1 MTKFHLHLVSDATG
15 ETLDSVAKAALVQ
28 FAEAEATV
36 HMWSLVRA
44 KRQLEQVLLAVD
56 SYPGIVLFTL
66 VDADLRRGLEDG
78 CRRLQVPCIG
88 VLDPVMIAL
97 SSYLGAESR
106 NLPGMQHVLDA
117 DYFDRIDAMNYCLAH
132 DDGQLP
138 DDLSTADVILVGVS
152 RTSKTPTCIYLA
164 NRGIKAAN
172 VPYVPN
178 MQLPAVLQNQ
188 SDTLIVG
195 LTTSPDRLVQIR
207 RNRLLSL
214 KQDSETDY
222 VDLDVVKDEV
232 ATARR
237 LFTRNNWP
245 VIDVSRRS
253 IEETAAAIMTLHQR
267 RIGAT
272 DSGGG
277 EYRSL

>member
-15 ETLDSVAKAALVQ
+15 ETLDSIAKAALVQ

-44 KRQLEQVLLAVD
+44 QRQLEQVLLAVD

-66 VDADLRRGLEDG
+66 VDTDLRRGLEDG

-172 VPYVPN
+172 IPYVPN
-178 MQLPAVLQNQ
+178 VQMPAVLQNQ

-214 KQDSETDY
+214 KQDSETEY

-232 ATARR
+232 AMARR

-267 RIGAT
+267 RIGA
-272 DSGGG
+272 
-277 EYRSL
+277 E

>member
-1 MTKFHLHLVSDATG
+1 MSGVQETMTKFHLHLVSDATG
-15 ETLDSVAKAALVQ
+15 ETLDSIAKAALVQ
-28 FAEAEATV
+28 FAEAEAAV

-44 KRQLEQVLLAVD
+44 QRQLEQVLLAVD
-56 SYPGIVLFTL
+56 DYPGLVLFTL
-66 VDADLRRGLEDG
+66 VDADLRRELEDG

-88 VLDPVMIAL
+88 VLDPVMMAL
-97 SSYLGAESR
+97 SSYLGAESQ
-106 NLPGMQHVLDA
+106 NLPGMQHALDA
-117 DYFDRIDAMNYCLAH
+117 DYFDRIDAMNYCMAH

-138 DDLSTADVILVGVS
+138 NDLSTADVILVGVS

-172 VPYVPN
+172 IPYVPN
-178 MQLPAVLQNQ
+178 VQLPEVLQQ
-188 SDTLIVG
+188 DADTLIVG

-207 RNRLLSL
+207 RSRLLSL
-214 KQDSETDY
+214 KQDIETEY
-222 VDLDVVKDEV
+222 VDLEFVKDEV

-267 RIGAT
+267 RIGAV
-272 DSGGG
+272 
-277 EYRSL
+277 